1 MPQTKP
7 TIEQVTFL
15 QAGTGATQRTAL
27 AKLRDTVSVKDFGAV
42 GDGVADDTTALQ
54 AALNAGAGKSVY
66 LPAGTYNTSAQLVV
80 SSNTSFYGD
89 GNTSVIN
96 VQPTASTTT
105 VNNGIYAGAT
115 LDSRTG
121 ITISRLKVLGTN
133 EVAISSA
140 GPPPV
145 TTAYARGITCEK
157 SNFLTIQDCEI
168 VKFGNGIV
176 VSSQNCII
184 RNNKLWG
191 GAQVG
196 LKNANANACDILCNG
211 SDPGLGATNIT
222 RRMVIT
228 GNICLGICD
237 AGLQASGITNGDQ
250 DVVVSNNI
258 VCAMLEDG
266 ITPVPNDV
274 TTKSRYGI
282 ILGYVGTT
290 TTGNCTSRVS
300 CVGNIVRNYG
310 HMGIYA
316 HGANPPGGNS
326 TISGNVISNCG
337 FGTIYPTDGLK
348 AGIWV
353 GSQSITVNGNSIDS
367 CFFAGIN
374 INSAA
379 ITATNPTGYV
389 PGHGGIVV
397 SNNIITNQG
406 VDPNG
411 SAGGW
416 GILVGGGSGSV
427 RDILVSGNKIHR
439 PASNG
444 IAVSTTNDAARNA
457 TDGDISII
465 GNNVEVNHEL
475 GAIAITMFAERD
487 ILVQGNFLKGSSALV
502 GSAST
507 NVGIYFGNQQ
517 TARVHCIG
525 NVIDTFR
532 TGINTLLTG
541 RVTNVLC
548 SNNSIR
554 NATFGIAANG
564 NGPWLIAD
572 NAFNNISNNLAHA
585 GAYQGMLVRS
595 TGVTS
600 GTKPDIIQVTA
611 AAVPTT
617 GTWVVGDYVKNSTPS
632 VGQPTGWYCTVAGT
646 PGTWVSE
653 GDLSSLLA
661 SPLTVTQL
669 NALPAGVKVEGARGF
684 CTDATLTTFASTVV
698 GGGANNVPVYHDG
711 TDWKIG

>member
-1 MPQTKP
+1 
-7 TIEQVTFL
+7 
-15 QAGTGATQRTAL
+15 
-27 AKLRDTVSVKDFGAV
+27 VSVKDFGAV
-42 GDGVADDTTALQ
+42 GDGVADDTAAIQ

-66 LPAGTYNTSAQLVV
+66 LPTGTYNTSAQLVI

-222 RRMVIT
+222 RRMIIT

-290 TTGNCTSRVS
+290 TTGNSTSRVS

-310 HMGIYA
+310 HIGIYA

-348 AGIWV
+348 GGIWV
-353 GSQSITVNGNSIDS
+353 GNQSITVNGNSIDS
-367 CFFAGIN
+367 CFYAGIA
-374 INSAA
+374 ITSAA
-379 ITATNPTGYV
+379 NGYV
-389 PGHGGIVV
+389 STHGGTVI
-397 SNNIITNQG
+397 SNNIITNQA
-406 VDPNG
+406 VDPTG
-411 SAGGW
+411 SGAGW
-416 GILVGGGSGSV
+416 GIIVGNGAGSI
-427 RDILVSGNKIHR
+427 RDVLVSGNKIHR

-444 IAVSTTNDAARNA
+444 IAVSTTDNAARNA

-465 GNNVEVNHEL
+465 GNNIEVNHEL
-475 GAIAITMFAERD
+475 GAISIYMYAERD
-487 ILVQGNFLKGSSALV
+487 ILVQGNFLKGSSATGL
-502 GSAST
+502 GT
-507 NVGIYFGNQQ
+507 NVGISFGPAQ
-517 TARVHCIG
+517 TARVHCVG

-532 TGINTLLTG
+532 TGINTPYTG
-541 RVTNVLC
+541 RVTNVVC
-548 SNNSIR
+548 SANSIR
-554 NATFGIAANG
+554 NATFGIAASS
-564 NGPWLIAD
+564 NGPWIIAD
-572 NAFNNISNNLAHA
+572 NAFNNISSNLAHA

-595 TGVTS
+595 TGVNS
-600 GTKPDIIQVTA
+600 SKPDIIQVTA
-611 AAVPTT
+611 AAVPTL

-646 PGTWVSE
+646 SGTWVSE
-653 GDLSSLLA
+653 GELA

-669 NALPAGVKVEGARGF
+669 NALAAGVKVEGARGF
-684 CTDATLTTFASTVV
+684 CTDATVTTFASTVA
-698 GGGANNVPVYHDG
+698 GGGTNNVPVYHDG